1 MFSMTNEHDFSMKN
15 DQKEPTLG
23 GGKMDTTDFSP
34 ISDLSLTF
42 ETITSLAYIWR
53 RSWDYK

>member
-1 MFSMTNEHDFSMKN
+1 MTNEHDFSMKN
-15 DQKEPTLG
+15 HQKEPTLG